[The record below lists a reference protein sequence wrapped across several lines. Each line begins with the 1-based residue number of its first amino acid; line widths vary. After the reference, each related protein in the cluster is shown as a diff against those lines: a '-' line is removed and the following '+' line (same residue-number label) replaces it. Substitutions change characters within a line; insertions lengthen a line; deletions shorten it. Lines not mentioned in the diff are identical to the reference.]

1 MKVNVEVDC
10 TPEEARTFLGL
21 PDVQP
26 MQEAL
31 MQELEARLR
40 ANIQAMDPETMVK
53 TWLPASI
60 QGVEQMQKMFWSQV
74 QQTLAGVANATGS
87 MANFGG
93 TSNKPG
99 SNYERKTGIG
109 N

>member
-21 PDVQP
+21 PDVRP

-31 MQELEARLR
+31 MNELEARLR

-53 TWLPASI
+53 TWLPAGI
-60 QGVEQMQKMFWSQV
+60 QGVEQMQKMFWSHM
-74 QQTLAGVANATGS
+74 QQTLSSVATATG
-87 MANFGG
+87 MANKKSG
-93 TSNKPG
+93 TG
-99 SNYERKTGIG
+99 E
-109 N
+109 